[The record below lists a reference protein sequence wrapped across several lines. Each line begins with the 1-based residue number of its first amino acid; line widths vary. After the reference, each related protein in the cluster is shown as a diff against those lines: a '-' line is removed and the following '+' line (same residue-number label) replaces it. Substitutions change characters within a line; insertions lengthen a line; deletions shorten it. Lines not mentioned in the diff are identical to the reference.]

1 MCPNCMMSLTM
12 VLGGAGSAVLAAA
25 IGLRSATF
33 WPRTPVAQINAEET
47 ET

>member
-25 IGLRSATF
+25 VGLRSAAIR
-33 WPRTPVAQINAEET
+33 RTRVAQINAEEI
-47 ET
+47 ES

>member
-25 IGLRSATF
+25 VGLRSAAIR
-33 WPRTPVAQINAEET
+33 PRTRVAQINTEEI
-47 ET
+47 ES